1 MASQS
6 TKTLY
11 HMEQLQATP
20 AVLYLNYNPFQNNF
34 LGLGGGGWRVGQ
46 EGGRVASQ
54 KINKAKLASNF
65 TAIKYAFLF
74 I

>member
-1 MASQS
+1 M
-6 TKTLY
+6 
-11 HMEQLQATP
+11 
-20 AVLYLNYNPFQNNF
+20 
-34 LGLGGGGWRVGQ
+34 GQ
-46 EGGRVASQ
+46 EGGRVVSQ

>member
-11 HMEQLQATP
+11 HIEQLQATP

-34 LGLGGGGWRVGQ
+34 LGLGGGGGGGGGGV
-46 EGGRVASQ
+46 EGGAGGWTGGVS
-54 KINKAKLASNF
+54 KN
-65 TAIKYAFLF
+65 
-74 I
+74 